1 MSDLV
6 KFHELE
12 RAELEDVTALQTL
25 TLEYLQRVIGSVIGA
40 EGTELSASAG
50 GVITLPSYTEDTGAN
65 TITLNTFSFV
75 EVFRGGAAQ
84 GPNFDSSNVE
94 ARIGRYD
101 SGAAWAGALD
111 VSAVTIVSPSS
122 LWARTVRQSGDAQ
135 ARRKWDTA
143 LSSEVPVTLDTRELE
158 QVELAVSAANPA
170 PAQGVVDSN
179 GLEVGQWVK
188 VGELSRVIG
197 TPTIRIKWLS
207 IWDTDRAWL
216 LSPAPHAGSDEAQ
229 IALNAKSGLSE
240 YADAGI
246 EAASGF
252 TRGFSLR
259 DHLKLIRGQ
268 LQRIINQGSGDTA
281 SDASKNWLSAPLVS
295 LRNVA
300 ARLGAVE
307 TGLSD
312 EVTARETQGTALSAR
327 PRVIAYGSIRYQ
339 RLELPP
345 GGVQNDISLFL
356 TPGFSQFNIAS
367 VGASDQ
373 SIYSQQRDRLQNISI
388 EFDASLA
395 GVRLLG
401 MQAQINM
408 SGLTVTAS
416 TWDGLKTINAEIPGG
431 ALGPSP
437 AFIFPQLR
445 LWEGARSYQTGSP
458 PTNQINDRAYGAGNV
473 IPVDQSTP
481 LLFRLEM
488 LAANQYQG
496 DDTPAHGAM
505 IFDGAGVSGAP
516 DLVNGWGAGNGEFFD
531 VLLTFWGVDP

>member
-40 EGTELSASAG
+40 DGTELSQSAG

-65 TITLNTFSFV
+65 TITLTTFSFV
-75 EVFRGGAAQ
+75 EVFRGGAVQ
-84 GPNFDSSNVE
+84 GPNYDSSNVE

-101 SGAAWAGALD
+101 SGAAWAGPID

-143 LSSEVPVTLDTRELE
+143 LSAEVPVTLDTRELE

-170 PAQGVVDSN
+170 PAQGVVDPN
-179 GLEVGQWVK
+179 GLEVGQWVRI
-188 VGELSRVIG
+188 GELSRVIG
-197 TPTIRIKWLS
+197 TPTIRVKWLS

-268 LQRIINQGSGDTA
+268 LQRVINQGSGDTT
-281 SDASKNWLSAPLVS
+281 SDNTKHWLSAPLVS

-312 EVTARETQGTALSAR
+312 EVTNRLQGDQDTLSAIDAR
-327 PRVIAYGSIRYQ
+327 LRVIAYFTIHYT
-339 RLELPP
+339 RLSAPD
-345 GGVQNDISLFL
+345 GFGRDISLTATSGTGIDDVVIYPLASQTTQQSSLSLIGILFTPSLANKSIFHMSAQVDLNGIDSSVGIWSGLSVLNNEL
-356 TPGFSQFNIAS
+356 TPSSSSITATAQPYMRNDGTGTMYGSDVPGPIGGFTISP
-367 VGASDQ
+367 G
-373 SIYSQQRDRLQNISI
+373 QRVRTKIDLFS
-388 EFDASLA
+388 SLA
-395 GVRLLG
+395 
-401 MQAQINM
+401 A
-408 SGLTVTAS
+408 SPTVQHSNAS
-416 TWDGLKTINAEIPGG
+416 IFAPN
-431 ALGPSP
+431 SP
-437 AFIFPQLR
+437 A
-445 LWEGARSYQTGSP
+445 
-458 PTNQINDRAYGAGNV
+458 
-473 IPVDQSTP
+473 
-481 LLFRLEM
+481 
-488 LAANQYQG
+488 
-496 DDTPAHGAM
+496 
-505 IFDGAGVSGAP
+505 
-516 DLVNGWGAGNGEFFD
+516 GWGADNQSFSINIA
-531 VLLTFWGVDP
+531 VWGA

>member
-25 TLEYLQRVIGSVIGA
+25 TLEYLQRVIGNVIGA
-40 EGTELSASAG
+40 EGTELSQSAG

-65 TITLNTFSFV
+65 TITLSTFSFV
-75 EVFRGGAAQ
+75 EVFKGGAVQ
-84 GPNFDSSNVE
+84 GPVLDISNAE

-135 ARRKWDTA
+135 ARRKWDTG

-158 QVELAVSAANPA
+158 QVELAVSSVNPA
-170 PAQGVVDSN
+170 AATQVVDPDT

-188 VGELSRVIG
+188 IGELSRVVLG
-197 TPTIRIKWLS
+197 TPTLRIKWLS

-246 EAASGF
+246 EAASGS

-268 LQRIINQGSGDTA
+268 LQRVINQGSGDTT
-281 SDASKNWLSAPLVS
+281 SDNARHWLSAPLVS

-312 EVTARETQGTALSAR
+312 EVTDRLQGDQDTLSTIDARL
-327 PRVIAYGSIRYQ
+327 RVIANLSIHYT
-339 RLELPP
+339 RLSVPD
-345 GGVQNDISLFL
+345 GFGRDISLTATGGTGIDDVVIYPLASQTTQQSSLSLIGILF
-356 TPGFSQFNIAS
+356 TPSLANKSIFHMSAQVDLNGIDSS
-367 VGASDQ
+367 VGIWSGLSVLNNELNPSSS
-373 SIYSQQRDRLQNISI
+373 SITATAQPYMRNDGTGTMYGSNVPGPIGGFTINPGQRVRTKIDLFS
-388 EFDASLA
+388 SLA
-395 GVRLLG
+395 
-401 MQAQINM
+401 A
-408 SGLTVTAS
+408 SPTVQHSNAS
-416 TWDGLKTINAEIPGG
+416 IFAPN
-431 ALGPSP
+431 SP
-437 AFIFPQLR
+437 A
-445 LWEGARSYQTGSP
+445 
-458 PTNQINDRAYGAGNV
+458 
-473 IPVDQSTP
+473 
-481 LLFRLEM
+481 
-488 LAANQYQG
+488 
-496 DDTPAHGAM
+496 
-505 IFDGAGVSGAP
+505 
-516 DLVNGWGAGNGEFFD
+516 GWGADNQSFS
-531 VLLTFWGVDP
+531 VNIAVWGV